1 LKQTINKVRITGEL
15 VKNGLE
21 EFTTKKSGKAA
32 IGGSLVLRTADGS
45 EHEVDFYSNKYKED
59 ANGNVLSEERYFYKE
74 YLKAMQELRDISKCT
89 DGQKPDVISIS
100 DGMFTDNDFKGQNNK
115 VVSSNKISAKFI
127 NVVEPKDY
135 DTTVLEAKFE
145 VDGVIAKLEDEI
157 EKDVPTGNKRVV
169 INHIATRQIKE
180 GDKYI
185 DAYEVDKIIP
195 VRMTIK
201 KELVEPFTT
210 AGYYEGCYTKL
221 SGVVVNTVE
230 TGFEIEEQAFGEPI
244 KRPFKRTTRL
254 NDVKSGSN
262 VGTIYEHD
270 LTDDIANQLIAKR
283 KQKLIEV
290 ENGVSSSSGSNS
302 SAASSS
308 TPAAAP
314 PVMNPFAQ
322 SK

>member
-1 LKQTINKVRITGEL
+1 MKQTINKVRITGEL

-21 EFTTKKSGKAA
+21 EFTTKKGKEA

-45 EHEVDFYSNKYKED
+45 EHEVDFYSDKFKED
-59 ANGNVLSEERYFYKE
+59 GNGNALAEEKYFYKE
-74 YLKAMQELRDISKCT
+74 YLKAMQELRDISKCS
-89 DGQKPDVISIS
+89 DGQKPDIVSIS
-100 DGMFTDNDFKGQNNK
+100 DGTFTDNDFKGQNNQ
-115 VVSSNKISAKFI
+115 VVSSNKISARFI
-127 NVVEPKDY
+127 NVIPSQEY
-135 DTTVLEAKFE
+135 ETTVLEAKFE
-145 VDGVIAKLEDEI
+145 VDGIIAKLEDEL

-169 INHIATRQIKE
+169 INHIATRQIKK

-185 DAYEVDKIIP
+185 DEYEVDRIIP

-201 KELVEPFTT
+201 KELVEAFLG

-262 VGTIYEHD
+262 VSTVYEHD
-270 LTDDIANQLIAKR
+270 LTDEIVNQLNAKR

-290 ENGVSSSSGSNS
+290 ENGVAPSSSSSPATANT
-302 SAASSS
+302 
-308 TPAAAP
+308 TPASAP
-314 PVMNPFAQ
+314 PVINPFAQ